1 MRFITFVAALLPLA
15 SALPA
20 FDSESSHGALE
31 QRNYKPTCGV
41 SGYNKAG
48 RPHYHSVSYKCD
60 RYECH
65 NICQKSSK
73 CQSYSF
79 GNGACRLYTSKVV
92 KNCATSSKAPYKY
105 YDKSCACP
113 PKPNKPKTTTTKKT
127 STTTKKTS
135 TTKATTTTTRD
146 VTTTSSVVASTTTT
160 DAAGSTTT
168 TSVPSTTT
176 TNGVTTTTT
185 TTPVITT
192 TSTTT
197 NGPTTTTTTT
207 TTTTA
212 PSVCGLI
219 APETVSTPDEVQYAR
234 YFSGFG
240 VTLSPDG
247 YYNDAGNPPF
257 TSEIPG
263 TATPEEAATE
273 CAQQATDNGGY
284 YTLDLHYRFS
294 KMAWECVQYYDANDG
309 DDAASFYSV
318 QDMDVGCAFGYAVE
332 FPI

>member
-20 FDSESSHGALE
+20 FDGESSHGALE

-41 SGYNKAG
+41 NGYNKAG

-73 CQSYSF
+73 CQSYSVS
-79 GNGACRLYTSKVV
+79 NGACRLYSSKVV
-92 KNCATSSKAPYKY
+92 KNCATSSKSPYKY

-113 PKPNKPKTTTTKKT
+113 PKPNKPKTTTTKKS

-135 TTKATTTTTRD
+135 TTKATTTTAND
-146 VTTTSSVVASTTTT
+146 VTSTTSAVVSTTTT
-160 DAAGSTTT
+160 AA
-168 TSVPSTTT
+168 STTT
-176 TNGVTTTTT
+176 TNGVTTTT

-197 NGPTTTTTTT
+197 NAQTTTTTATT

-212 PSVCGLI
+212 VLPPSVCGGFS
-219 APETVSTPDEVQYAR
+219 PERVSTPDEVDYAR
-234 YFSGFG
+234 YFSGIG
-240 VTLSPDG
+240 RTLNPAGPYNEDPENSPPITTYIVG
-247 YYNDAGNPPF
+247 
-257 TSEIPG
+257 TSTTEQ
-263 TATPEEAATE
+263 AALE
-273 CAQQATDNGGY
+273 CATQAYDNGY
-284 YTLDLHYRFS
+284 FTIDLHFRLS
-294 KMAWECVQYYDANDG
+294 RGAWECVQYLDVNEGTDSS
-309 DDAASFYSV
+309 DPASFYNV
-318 QDMDVGCAFGYAVE
+318 QDLDVACSFGYTLD
-332 FPI
+332 FPL